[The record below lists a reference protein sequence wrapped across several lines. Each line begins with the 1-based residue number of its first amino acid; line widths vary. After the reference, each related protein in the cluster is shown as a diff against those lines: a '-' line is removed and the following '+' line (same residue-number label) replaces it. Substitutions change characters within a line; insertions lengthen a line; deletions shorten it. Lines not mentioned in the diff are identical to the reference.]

1 MNTFQTITIMIFIAM
16 AVLAVLI
23 FAGILPGLEGN
34 TGPKSFKVSIWG
46 TFDKDL
52 MEKFLQ
58 ALQETNKNYVFD
70 YTQKQPQNFEEELV
84 NAMANNEGP
93 DLFFLSEDL
102 ILKHRKKIKPILFKD
117 FAPRDFKETFV
128 DEGELFLDEQNKNII
143 ALPFSIDPLVMYYNK
158 DLLKNAFLTNPPKDW
173 EEFLE
178 QSIKLTIKDED
189 NEIKQS
195 GTAMGEYSNIPYA
208 KEILSALFLQ
218 TGNSIVDK
226 NKLKSVLSDFNSKN
240 SLSAES
246 ALRFYTDFSNP
257 RKSSYS
263 WNMFL
268 EPSFTRFLK
277 GKLAVYFGF
286 ASEYN
291 KIKEKNPNINFDVA
305 LSPQPKDS
313 GVKSTFGRMQGVAI
327 SNKNNKYENMVF
339 AAKFLTSYESENLFS
354 KTFSIPAG
362 RKDILSQKNDTPR
375 LSVFNESAII
385 SRSWLD
391 PDTEKTSAV
400 FKNMI
405 NTVKKGEKNLS
416 QAINTASSGIQSA
429 LNTIK
434 N

>member
-1 MNTFQTITIMIFIAM
+1 MNTFQTITIIIFIAM
-16 AVLAVLI
+16 AILAVLI

-34 TGPKSFKVSIWG
+34 TGPKSFKVSLWG

-52 MEKFLQ
+52 MEKFLSG
-58 ALQETNKNYVFD
+58 LQEINKNYVFN
-70 YTQKQPQNFEEELV
+70 YTQKQPENFEEELV
-84 NAMANNEGP
+84 NALANNEGP

-102 ILKHRKKIKPILFKD
+102 ILKHKKKIKPILFKD
-117 FAPRDFKETFV
+117 FTQRDFKETFI

-143 ALPFSIDPLVMYYNK
+143 ALPFSIDPIVMYYNK

-173 EEFLE
+173 DEFLD
-178 QSIKLTIKDED
+178 QTIKLTIKNEN

-195 GTAMGEYSNIPYA
+195 GTAMGEYINIPYA

-218 TGNSIVDK
+218 TGNPIIDK
-226 NKLKSVLSDFNSKN
+226 NKLEPVLSDFNNKN

-246 ALRFYTDFSNP
+246 ALRFYTDFANS
-257 RKSSYS
+257 RKSAYS
-263 WNMFL
+263 WNMFS
-268 EPSFTRFLK
+268 EFPFPKFLK

-305 LSPQPKDS
+305 LFPQPKDS
-313 GVKSTFGRMQGVAI
+313 GVKSTFGRMYGVAV

-339 AAKFLTSYESENLFS
+339 AVKFLTSYDAEILFS
-354 KTFSIPAG
+354 KTFSIPAA
-362 RKDILSQKNDTPR
+362 RRDVLSLKNDTPR

-391 PDTEKTSAV
+391 PDPKKTSFV

-405 NTVKKGEKNLS
+405 ELVKKGDKNLN
-416 QAINTASSGIQSA
+416 QAINTASFGIRAA